1 MPRYKLADSR
11 IFPVDGHSF
20 LFLTEENAIFE
31 MDADLEA
38 FMKGVCPQ
46 KPQPLSRLIDRLE
59 GAAAEKRGA

>member
-31 MDADLEA
+31 MDAELEA
-38 FMKGVCPQ
+38 FVKGRIP
-46 KPQPLSRLIDRLE
+46 KSRSPYRS
-59 GAAAEKRGA
+59 